1 MFLKRVGAVL
11 LFAAGA
17 GALIAGHADESRM
30 LEKMGPE
37 LDQLIESRAYHIDPA
52 ELLSLMWNNQLR
64 LGLLDVRD
72 EADFNLF
79 HLIDARHFAFTE
91 DDLLWSDGLPDETVR
106 VVMSNDE
113 RRANEAWKRLRV
125 LKPPNIYIL
134 SGGINKWL
142 ELCKPEVT
150 GSGGLRPARVLR
162 PNAGT
167 LEEDVSKYT
176 FPAALGDRY
185 PEARPPAECFSERAY
200 IAKVKVLKPV
210 SVPAGGCGG

>member
-1 MFLKRVGAVL
+1 MYLRRLGAVL
-11 LFAAGA
+11 LLAAGA

-30 LEKMGPE
+30 LARMGPE

-72 EADFNLF
+72 ESDFNLF

-91 DDLLWSDGLPDETVR
+91 DDLLWSDRLPDETVR

-113 RRANEAWKRLRV
+113 RWANEAWKRLRV
-125 LKPPNIYIL
+125 LKVPNIYIL

-142 ELCKPEVT
+142 ELCKPAVA
-150 GSGGLRPARVLR
+150 GSGGLRPAHVQR
-162 PNAGT
+162 PDAGT
-167 LEEDVSKYT
+167 LEEDVLKYT

-185 PEARPPAECFSERAY
+185 PEARPPAECFSERIY

-210 SVPAGGCGG
+210 SVPSGGCGG